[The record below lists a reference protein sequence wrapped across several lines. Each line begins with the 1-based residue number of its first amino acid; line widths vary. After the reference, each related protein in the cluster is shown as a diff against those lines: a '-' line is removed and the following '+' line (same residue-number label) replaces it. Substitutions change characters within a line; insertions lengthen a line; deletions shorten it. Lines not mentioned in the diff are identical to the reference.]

1 MPILIAK
8 GLFQNSFSSREEH
21 VLKFCHVNP
30 HLSLAFGFNPQIFHA
45 NLKAIA
51 LFVEMW
57 NWALLNDVK

>member
-51 LFVEMW
+51 LFEEMW
-57 NWALLNDVK
+57 N